1 MSKGS
6 KTVKTVK
13 TTKTVNTSI
22 EVKPEVKLEVSLQ
35 TTEKEEFLPIGKYK
49 LEDLQR
55 LALLYKIDTQ
65 KMGTMGKK
73 INKLK
78 AELYNELAT
87 KM

>member
-1 MSKGS
+1 
-6 KTVKTVK
+6 
-13 TTKTVNTSI
+13 
-22 EVKPEVKLEVSLQ
+22 VKPEVSLQ